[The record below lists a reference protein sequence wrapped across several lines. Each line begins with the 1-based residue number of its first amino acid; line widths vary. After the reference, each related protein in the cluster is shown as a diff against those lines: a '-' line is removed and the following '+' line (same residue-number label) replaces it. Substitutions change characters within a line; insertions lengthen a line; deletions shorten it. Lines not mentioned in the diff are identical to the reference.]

1 MKKYKVQLEHS
12 HLDFDAFYEK
22 GIKFNKIV
30 RQYVDSN
37 MKLHTVYNVN
47 NGELLDVNI
56 SDLPRKMVTNDIIYF
71 ETIGYQR
78 RWVNKRFYED
88 CNRRIIKNCIF
99 YKKDLVDFMENMLM
113 IQSIMMDLKLAKK
126 TLKKKY

>member
-78 RWVNKRFYED
+78 RGVNKRFYED

-99 YKKDLVDFMENMLM
+99 YKKRFG
-113 IQSIMMDLKLAKK
+113 
-126 TLKKKY
+126 